1 MRLWLKTLKSKLD
14 FLLCSTPEMRD
25 LGVSLVPKI
34 PAHVMNDPAPPL
46 ATVSLQD
53 TLNRKLETAHNTRVL
68 RILWFGIGDNP
79 HFAVGL
85 SDLVAWAPELARL
98 RDKGFQIQLDI
109 LTNKR
114 ALTNDTL
121 VMLRHLPIEAGVEEW
136 NEARETELLSESFA
150 CFLPVNAQNF
160 SIVKSLNRAVTALC
174 AGTQVLSVGYP
185 LYSPLKE
192 LVYREPL
199 KLLADL
205 EVGQPLLRGETIGQ
219 LSELLRQ
226 WADPELESH
235 AFAAFLGN
243 LTQRPPFPRSP
254 YTAVIH
260 GLSSPPHAHKFA
272 QRAHALSVASPF
284 YRGKLN
290 FDVKFEFAEEGE
302 GLRVLVSEKQL
313 GLLEVETR
321 KLMSHHGRV
330 VDTIMHTLDIRAL
343 GLAPLTNIP
352 SELIRAP
359 MVSTLLYAEVM
370 GEVRKTLDHLFPS
383 VRCYISE
390 IDALS
395 MDSEEALCQ
404 EIA

>member
-1 MRLWLKTLKSKLD
+1 
-14 FLLCSTPEMRD
+14 
-25 LGVSLVPKI
+25 
-34 PAHVMNDPAPPL
+34 
-46 ATVSLQD
+46 
-53 TLNRKLETAHNTRVL
+53 
-68 RILWFGIGDNP
+68 
-79 HFAVGL
+79 
-85 SDLVAWAPELARL
+85 
-98 RDKGFQIQLDI
+98 
-109 LTNKR
+109 
-114 ALTNDTL
+114 
-121 VMLRHLPIEAGVEEW
+121 
-136 NEARETELLSESFA
+136 
-150 CFLPVNAQNF
+150 
-160 SIVKSLNRAVTALC
+160 
-174 AGTQVLSVGYP
+174 
-185 LYSPLKE
+185 
-192 LVYREPL
+192 
-199 KLLADL
+199 
-205 EVGQPLLRGETIGQ
+205 
-219 LSELLRQ
+219 
-226 WADPELESH
+226 
-235 AFAAFLGN
+235 
-243 LTQRPPFPRSP
+243 
-254 YTAVIH
+254 
-260 GLSSPPHAHKFA
+260 
-272 QRAHALSVASPF
+272 VASPF

>member
-1 MRLWLKTLKSKLD
+1 MKISVLIPFDDYRKQAGTRIRYQRIEKHLGTLGHELTTHNIDQFNEPDAFVDDVYIISKVHDARAFLAVDMAHEAGKIIGIDLFDDYYTQDENPKLARMRLWLKTLKSKLD

-185 LYSPLKE
+185 L
-192 LVYREPL
+192 
-199 KLLADL
+199 
-205 EVGQPLLRGETIGQ
+205 
-219 LSELLRQ
+219 
-226 WADPELESH
+226 
-235 AFAAFLGN
+235 
-243 LTQRPPFPRSP
+243 
-254 YTAVIH
+254 
-260 GLSSPPHAHKFA
+260 
-272 QRAHALSVASPF
+272 
-284 YRGKLN
+284 
-290 FDVKFEFAEEGE
+290 
-302 GLRVLVSEKQL
+302 
-313 GLLEVETR
+313 
-321 KLMSHHGRV
+321 
-330 VDTIMHTLDIRAL
+330 
-343 GLAPLTNIP
+343 
-352 SELIRAP
+352 
-359 MVSTLLYAEVM
+359 
-370 GEVRKTLDHLFPS
+370 
-383 VRCYISE
+383 
-390 IDALS
+390 
-395 MDSEEALCQ
+395 
-404 EIA
+404 